1 MPRSR
6 FLALCL
12 LAAGGAAAPG
22 GGAVA
27 GEPERD
33 TLPLGFSSPAWD
45 GQRASES
52 QFASFLDR
60 TRISRTH
67 RELTREPHRA
77 GTAGSRRVA
86 LFIRQEA
93 EKAGFKPEIVPYL
106 FYGSHPGARSIAM
119 TAPVKKS
126 LSLAED
132 RVPGDPFSQSPA
144 EHLAFCAYSGSGTAE
159 GEVVYAG
166 QGTVAEFRAL
176 EERGVSLKGRI
187 ALMRY
192 FGEGEGR
199 KVLRAQE
206 KGAVGAILYADPQE
220 DGFIHG
226 PVYPRGGWRPPGS
239 IMRRTLIDTPYEG
252 DPLSPGWAAVPGARR
267 LDPQNIEGLPKI
279 PVLPIS
285 YRDAAL
291 ILSHLDGP
299 EAPGGMQGGLR
310 KRGKGAD
317 GGGAA
322 GGADASGGAPG
333 APADV
338 PPGVKLVDAYRFGPG
353 PAKVRLSVQM
363 QPRTDTIRNVLVRI
377 PGKEE
382 PDSWVILGN
391 HHDAWIYGAGDPS
404 SGTAALLEI
413 LRAFGRM
420 RSLGWQPRRTLIVAF
435 WDAEEMNLGG
445 STEWAEDN
453 ALALRRKGAA
463 VINMDSA
470 VFNGERPLYA
480 GASPCLHR
488 LFRETAADVPG
499 PAGKG
504 SLFDEWVRLQN
515 QMRGVPSVDAF
526 EIAGDPDEP
535 LAEPQIDD
543 VPLGDDQ
550 TPFVEFLGLPGSDMY
565 YGADYGMY
573 HSLYENRHWMATVV
587 DPQFRLH
594 RMMAELHGRLGLR
607 LAMAP
612 ILPLDPAGTAA
623 AWSRAFSDLK
633 DRAGERRASPKI
645 LRPVERALRRF
656 SAAAGAFTRE
666 RDEVLTV
673 EDWPLRP
680 IPERLAAV
688 SREVAEAEKAFFS
701 EAGLPGHPWYRGLW
715 VAPPRPVPGLTEA
728 RLPGL
733 RWPLELDQERTL
745 LNQVDLY
752 AQALDEATAHLH
764 RAQGLLADL
773 QTPPPEVNVTTLET
787 PRRPTRTGD

>member
-1 MPRSR
+1 MQRTHL
-6 FLALCL
+6 LALCL
-12 LAAGGAAAPG
+12 AAAGTLVAPG
-22 GGAVA
+22 GSVLGR
-27 GEPERD
+27 EPERD
-33 TLPLGFSSPAWD
+33 SLPLGFSSPAWD
-45 GQRASES
+45 EERSIEK
-52 QFASFLDR
+52 QFVSHLDR
-60 TRISRTH
+60 SRISRTH
-67 RELTREPHRA
+67 QELTKEPHRA
-77 GTAGSRRVA
+77 GTEGSRRIA

-93 EKAGFKPEIVPYL
+93 EKAGFKPEVTPYL
-106 FYGSHPGARSIAM
+106 FYGSHPGTRSIAL
-119 TAPVKKS
+119 TAPIRKP

-132 RVPGDPFSQSPA
+132 VVPGDPFAQRTGD
-144 EHLAFCAYSGSGTAE
+144 HLAFCAYSGSGTAE

-176 EERGVSLKGRI
+176 EERGIDLKGRI
-187 ALMRY
+187 VLMRY

-226 PVYPRGGWRPPGS
+226 PVYPQGGWRPPGS
-239 IMRRTLIDTPYEG
+239 IMRRTLVDTPYEG
-252 DPLSPGWAAVPGARR
+252 DPLSPGWASVPGAKR
-267 LDPQNIEGLPKI
+267 LDPKKVEGLPRI

-291 ILSHLDGP
+291 ILTHLEGP
-299 EAPGGMQGGLR
+299 EAPGRMQGGLR
-310 KRGKGAD
+310 KRP
-317 GGGAA
+317 GGAA
-322 GGADASGGAPG
+322 AAGAPR
-333 APADV
+333 DV
-338 PPGVKLVDAYRFGPG
+338 TLVESYRLGPG
-353 PAKVRLSVQM
+353 PARVRLSVEM
-363 QPRTDTIRNVLVRI
+363 QRRTDTIRNVLVRI

-413 LRAFGRM
+413 LRSFGRM
-420 RSLGWQPRRTLIVAF
+420 QGLGWQPRRTIVVAF

-445 STEWAEDN
+445 STEWAEAN
-453 ALALRRKGAA
+453 AEVLRRKGAA

-470 VFNGERPLYA
+470 VFNGERPLYV

-499 PAGKG
+499 PTGKG

-515 QMRGVPSVDAF
+515 KLRGVPSVDAF
-526 EIAGDPDEP
+526 EIGGTAEKP
-535 LAEPQIDD
+535 LVEPQIDD

-550 TPFVEFLGLPGSDMY
+550 TPFVEFLALPGSDMY

-573 HSLYENRHWMATVV
+573 HSLYENRHWMTTVV

-594 RMMAELHGRLGLR
+594 RMMAEFQGRLGLR

-612 ILPLDPAGTAA
+612 VLPLDPDGTAA
-623 AWSRAFSDLK
+623 AWGRAFEDLEE
-633 DRAGERRASPKI
+633 RAGERHASPKL

-656 SAAAGAFTRE
+656 RDAAESFARE
-666 RDEVLTV
+666 RDEILTV
-673 EDWPLRP
+673 QDWPLRP
-680 IPERLAAV
+680 LPERLAAV
-688 SREVAEAEKAFFS
+688 NREVSEAEKAFFS
-701 EAGLPGHPWYRGLW
+701 ENGLPGHPWYRGLW

-733 RWPLELDQERTL
+733 RWPLELDQEGTL
-745 LNQVDLY
+745 LRQVDLY
-752 AQALDEATAHLH
+752 TQALDEATAHLH
-764 RAQGLLADL
+764 RAEGLLSITA
-773 QTPPPEVNVTTLET
+773 TPDA
-787 PRRPTRTGD
+787 RTGL

>member
-1 MPRSR
+1 MRGAQRGHTRTMQRSLL
-6 FLALCL
+6 LALCL
-12 LAAGGAAAPG
+12 AAAGSAAAPG
-22 GGAVA
+22 GRALA

-33 TLPLGFSSPAWD
+33 TLPLGFSGPAWD
-45 GQRASES
+45 EQRSFER

-60 TRISRTH
+60 ARISRTH
-67 RELTREPHRA
+67 QDLTREPHRA
-77 GTAGSRRVA
+77 GTDGSRRTA
-86 LFIRQEA
+86 LYIRQEA
-93 EKAGFKPEIVPYL
+93 EKAGFKPEVIPYL

-119 TAPVKKS
+119 TAPVKKP

-132 RVPGDPFSQSPA
+132 RIPGDPFTESPA

-166 QGTVAEFRAL
+166 QGTVAEFQAL

-220 DGFIHG
+220 DGFVHG

-239 IMRRTLIDTPYEG
+239 IMRRTLVDTPYEG
-252 DPLSPGWAAVPGARR
+252 DPLSPGWAAVPGVRR
-267 LDPQNIEGLPKI
+267 LDPQKVEGLPKI

-291 ILSHLDGP
+291 ILSHLGGP
-299 EAPGGMQGGLR
+299 EAPGRMQGGLR
-310 KRGKGAD
+310 RGA
-317 GGGAA
+317 
-322 GGADASGGAPG
+322 GGAPG
-333 APADV
+333 EPAAV
-338 PPGVKLVDAYRFGPG
+338 PPDVTLVDAYRLGPG
-353 PAKVRLSVQM
+353 PAKVRLSVEM

-420 RSLGWQPRRTLIVAF
+420 QNLGWQPRRTLIVAF

-470 VFNGERPLYA
+470 VFNGDRPLYV

-499 PAGKG
+499 PSGNG

-515 QMRGVPSVDAF
+515 STRGLGSVDAF
-526 EIAGDPDEP
+526 EIAGDPEEP
-535 LAEPQIDD
+535 LTEPQIDD

-550 TPFVEFLGLPGSDMY
+550 TPFVEFLALPGSDMY

-573 HSLYENRHWMATVV
+573 HSLYENRHWMTTVV

-612 ILPLDPAGTAA
+612 ILPLDPDGTAA
-623 AWSRAFSDLK
+623 AWSRAFADLK

-656 SAAAGAFTRE
+656 SEAAEAFSRE
-666 RDEVLTV
+666 RDEILTV

-688 SREVAEAEKAFFS
+688 SREVAETEKAFFS
-701 EAGLPGHPWYRGLW
+701 ETGLPGQPWYRGLW

-733 RWPLELDQERTL
+733 RWPLELDQEGTL
-745 LNQVDLY
+745 LHQVSLY
-752 AQALDEATAHLH
+752 TQALDEATAHLH
-764 RAQGLLADL
+764 RAQGLLAVL
-773 QTPPPEVNVTTLET
+773 ETPPPEINALLREESRK
-787 PRRPTRTGD
+787 PARASD